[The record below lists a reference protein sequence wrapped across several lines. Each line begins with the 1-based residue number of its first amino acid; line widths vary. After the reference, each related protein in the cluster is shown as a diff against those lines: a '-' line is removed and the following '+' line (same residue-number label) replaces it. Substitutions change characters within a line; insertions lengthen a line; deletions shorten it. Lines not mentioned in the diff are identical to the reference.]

1 MEVIYDCSNCYR
13 SHSCNKY
20 TSHIAGDRCVCTKY
34 KPLSEDPELLSDIE
48 HLEEVLSDPEREW
61 SCEDCRKD
69 HERLLRFLK
78 ELLGRRKYG
87 SSHL

>member
-1 MEVIYDCSNCYR
+1 MEVIFDCENCYR
-13 SHSCNKY
+13 LNSCTKY
-20 TSHIAGDRCVCTKY
+20 TSNIAGDRFVCTEY
-34 KPLSEDPELLSDIE
+34 RPLSEDPELLSDIE

-69 HERLLRFLK
+69 HERLLRYLK
-78 ELLGRRKYG
+78 ELLWRRKYG